1 MPSHHP
7 QNMIGVIIAV
17 AANAV
22 IPLALNLQKYA
33 HVQNTDSEG
42 KPRKP
47 FTKIPTWWLG
57 ISLMIGGEFF
67 NLLAFA
73 YAPTALVAPVRLPR
87 LLQRWVA
94 GEQKHGTDHMRLS
107 RKPPR
112 RTGGSGR
119 CLLQRHHHDYLAQG
133 AFSKQE
139 PHRIQ
144 NQKPSKSQNQNEN

>member
-42 KPRKP
+42 KPRQP

-67 NLLAFA
+67 NLLAVA

-87 LLQRWVA
+87 LLQR
-94 GEQKHGTDHMRLS
+94 
-107 RKPPR
+107 
-112 RTGGSGR
+112 
-119 CLLQRHHHDYLAQG
+119 
-133 AFSKQE
+133 
-139 PHRIQ
+139 
-144 NQKPSKSQNQNEN
+144 